1 MTTKRPA
8 LNLGDAVSLDGKP
21 GIWVVVETAAQKSAR
36 NPRHS
41 EWIRAHLIFDGAGP
55 STLAADHRARQATLL
70 TGAHVAAQR
79 DDGAPADIAYRLT
92 LGRGTVVI
100 VPRRSRAHTS
110 DQLVIEHAQRLQHDV
125 GLTPDAVPVER
136 TPDGWQPAPGW
147 QPVTHVIEE
156 LLPEVRHHHV
166 YYDDVDGEQAPVVVP
181 CRTLASCPTSIGLA
195 TVVRSDLDATVDMPK
210 TAAEAAILTAKEERV
225 DYGMRCSDV
234 DGAPVVVD
242 FPSLAYGI
250 GAVSVMRT
258 WQQHQGNQPD
268 AELVIRRRTPGAD
281 WVAARI
287 APAIRPVF
295 SLR

>member
-8 LNLGDAVSLDGKP
+8 LNIGDAVCLDGLP
-21 GIWVVVETAAQKSAR
+21 GIWVVVETAAQKTAR

-41 EWIRAHLIFDGAGP
+41 GWIGVHLIFDGAGP
-55 STLAADHRARQATLL
+55 STLASDHRASQATLL
-70 TGAHVAAQR
+70 TGTHVAAQC

-92 LGRGTVVI
+92 LGRGTIVI
-100 VPRRSRAHTS
+100 VPRRSRAHSS
-110 DQLVIEHAQRLQHDV
+110 DRLVIEHAQRLQCDV

-147 QPVTHVIEE
+147 RPVPHVIEE

-166 YYDDVDGEQAPVVVP
+166 YYDDGEQAPVVAA
-181 CRTLASCPTSIGLA
+181 CRILASCPTSIGLA
-195 TVVRSDLDATVDMPK
+195 TATRSDLDATVDIPK
-210 TAAEAAILTAKEERV
+210 PAAEAAILTAKEEPV
-225 DYGMRCSDV
+225 DYGMRCSDA
-234 DGAPVVVD
+234 DGVPVVID
-242 FPSLAYGI
+242 APSLAYGI

-268 AELVIRRRTPGAD
+268 AELVIRRSTPGAD
-281 WVAARI
+281 WAAARI
-287 APAIRPVF
+287 APTLCPVF